1 MSISSA
7 LSNIAK
13 YVFPN
18 DLPHAFYDMNPGLAD
33 WKKITN
39 DEGES
44 YRYTVAT
51 SQGAVG
57 SASYTRAYNIAGNV
71 QYTRFT
77 LTRVTDYALARMNGE
92 DYEALQSSEAAVVG
106 AWKDRVDTAYEEC
119 KRSLAIT
126 SFGAG
131 DGVRGQISSSG
142 LSGATITL
150 TEPTTVTNFYV
161 GMSLTAAATK
171 TGALRNSG
179 ANALVGGV
187 DRQNGTL
194 TSNSATWATDIA
206 NIANSDYLFRD
217 GDAQNGGSA
226 VVITGL
232 GSLLVGGSTP
242 GTLWGGNRNVDP
254 VALAGTSKSY
264 ATYSMDEAVMDLA
277 QLISIQSTEK
287 KVCYAHPRDKIEL
300 VKLLEAKARFYRP
313 AQGDDA
319 KVGFENIEFATDSG
333 PMVLKGDINVPRY
346 SFFITPPE
354 RVELRSVGPAPK
366 PLKIDGQ
373 LVRARDAYDAYE
385 MRLGSY
391 VAMAHR
397 FPGAAGQGTSWG
409 Q

>member
-1 MSISSA
+1 MATSAA

-13 YVFPN
+13 YVFPK
-18 DLPHAFYDMNPGLAD
+18 DMPHAFYDMNPGLGD
-33 WKKITN
+33 WKKVTD

-57 SASYTRAYNIAGNV
+57 SALYATAYTVAGNV

-77 LTRVTDYALARMNGE
+77 LTRITDYAIARMNGE
-92 DYEALQSSEAAVVG
+92 DYEALQSQEAAVVG
-106 AWKDRVDTAYEEC
+106 AWKDRVETAYEEC
-119 KRSLAIT
+119 KRSLAIM
-126 SFGAG
+126 SFR
-131 DGVRGQISSSG
+131 DGSGNRGRIGTSG

-150 TEPTTVTNFYV
+150 LVTSTITNFYV
-161 GMSLTAAATK
+161 GMSLTACATT
-171 TGALRNSG
+171 TGTIETGSEIVAQ
-179 ANALVGGV
+179 V

-194 TSNSATWATDIA
+194 TSTDASWATGIGT
-206 NIANSDYLFRD
+206 IANSDYLFRN
-217 GDAQNGGSA
+217 GDAQNGGSS
-226 VVITGL
+226 VVLTGL
-232 GSLLVGGSTP
+232 GSLLTGGSTP
-242 GTLWGGNRNVDP
+242 GTLWGANRNIDP

-264 ATYSMDEAVMDLA
+264 ATYALDEAVLDLA
-277 QLISIQSTEK
+277 QLVSIQSTEK
-287 KVCYAHPRDKIEL
+287 KVLYANPRDKVEL
-300 VKLLEAKARFYRP
+300 IKLLESKARFMRP

-319 KVGFENIEFATDSG
+319 KVGFENVEFSTDSG
-333 PMVLKGDINVPRY
+333 PMILKGDVNVPQY

-366 PLKIDGQ
+366 PLKVDGQ

-391 VAMAHR
+391 AAMAHR
-397 FPGAAGQGTSWG
+397 FPAAGGQGTSWG